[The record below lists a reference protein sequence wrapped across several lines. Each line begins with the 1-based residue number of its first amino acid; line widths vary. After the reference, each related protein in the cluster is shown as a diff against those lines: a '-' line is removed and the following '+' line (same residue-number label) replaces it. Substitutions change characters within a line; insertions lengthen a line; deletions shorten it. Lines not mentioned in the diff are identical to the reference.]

1 MVIARARASPNPGIS
16 TSNRVFCLRA
26 VLRKECVGATSDTL
40 LACAN
45 MRRTRP
51 PASIPYIMRSVV
63 SLLLAAVLLSACG
76 YKGAL
81 YLPKPEAQPPAP
93 APDTA
98 KKSAPSQ

>member
-1 MVIARARASPNPGIS
+1 MR
-16 TSNRVFCLRA
+16 C
-26 VLRKECVGATSDTL
+26 DQL
-40 LACAN
+40 LSAN
-45 MRRTRP
+45 MRRSRP

-76 YKGAL
+76 YKGPL

-93 APDTA
+93 APDPA